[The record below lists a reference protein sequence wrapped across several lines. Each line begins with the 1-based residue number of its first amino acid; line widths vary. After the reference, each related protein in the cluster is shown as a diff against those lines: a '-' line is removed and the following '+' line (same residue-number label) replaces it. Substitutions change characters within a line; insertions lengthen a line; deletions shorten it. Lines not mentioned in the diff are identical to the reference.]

1 MKSIITE
8 LPLAFSLLCLLL
20 GALYAGVLYF
30 REYKHEFP
38 AKHRA
43 WLAAVRFVLVSV
55 ISFFLLSPLV
65 RSLLR
70 EVEEPIVI
78 IAQDNSSS
86 LENSQGIQQDNQAY
100 LAELAGFA
108 AGLDDNFNVH
118 QYTFGSQ
125 VKRIDNIDSGLP
137 FDEERTDI
145 SRLFKD
151 LGDIYENRNVG
162 AVIVASDGLYNSGI
176 NPLYGLNAL
185 QFPVYTVGLGD
196 TSIRK
201 DVLIADVRYN
211 RMAYLKNTFPVEV
224 TVLGNKASGET
235 SRIEIY
241 NEGSRIAYRDI
252 TFSGEAYS
260 EKVVFMLEANEAG
273 LIRYDIKLREIEN
286 EINTSNNSESIFIE
300 VLDSRNRILIIA
312 AAPHPDIT
320 AMKEA
325 LRSNINYEVEDVLL
339 SDLDKNLE
347 AYNLVILHQVPSNTN
362 LAADLTKELKEK
374 SIPTLYFLGPQ
385 SAIPM
390 WNGLDLGVE
399 IQADK
404 NNFQEVLPDVN
415 KNFSLFTLPEEM
427 VRMIGAFP
435 PLTAPFGKYQRANN
449 IVPFIDQRIG
459 NITTSRP
466 LVAFG
471 KDIDR
476 RWGIF
481 TGTGIWRWRLMN
493 YANTG
498 SHDSFNE
505 LVMKIVQY
513 LSLRENK
520 RQFRVFH
527 ERSFFDNET
536 VVFEAEV
543 YNESYELIN
552 TPEVDITI
560 VNDEGDKFPFSFIR
574 MGQGYYL
581 EAGTFP
587 QGKYEYTSRVNLG
600 DTTYTSVGAFT
611 VTELDIES
619 LRTTADHNLLFNI
632 AAQTGGKSYTP
643 GQLTEL
649 SNELSEKPEIKPV
662 VFSHLRYLPLMDF
675 PWILAGLIALLTIEW
690 FARRRLGSY

>member
-1 MKSIITE
+1 
-8 LPLAFSLLCLLL
+8 
-20 GALYAGVLYF
+20 
-30 REYKHEFP
+30 
-38 AKHRA
+38 
-43 WLAAVRFVLVSV
+43 
-55 ISFFLLSPLV
+55 
-65 RSLLR
+65 
-70 EVEEPIVI
+70 
-78 IAQDNSSS
+78 
-86 LENSQGIQQDNQAY
+86 
-100 LAELAGFA
+100 
-108 AGLDDNFNVH
+108 
-118 QYTFGSQ
+118 
-125 VKRIDNIDSGLP
+125 
-137 FDEERTDI
+137 
-145 SRLFKD
+145 
-151 LGDIYENRNVG
+151 
-162 AVIVASDGLYNSGI
+162 
-176 NPLYGLNAL
+176 
-185 QFPVYTVGLGD
+185 
-196 TSIRK
+196 
-201 DVLIADVRYN
+201 
-211 RMAYLKNTFPVEV
+211 
-224 TVLGNKASGET
+224 
-235 SRIEIY
+235 
-241 NEGSRIAYRDI
+241 
-252 TFSGEAYS
+252 
-260 EKVVFMLEANEAG
+260 
-273 LIRYDIKLREIEN
+273 
-286 EINTSNNSESIFIE
+286 
-300 VLDSRNRILIIA
+300 
-312 AAPHPDIT
+312 
-320 AMKEA
+320 
-325 LRSNINYEVEDVLL
+325 
-339 SDLDKNLE
+339 
-347 AYNLVILHQVPSNTN
+347 
-362 LAADLTKELKEK
+362 
-374 SIPTLYFLGPQ
+374 
-385 SAIPM
+385 
-390 WNGLDLGVE
+390 
-399 IQADK
+399 
-404 NNFQEVLPDVN
+404 
-415 KNFSLFTLPEEM
+415 M

-560 VNDEGDKFPFSFIR
+560 VNEEGDKFPFSFIR

-619 LRTTADHNLLFNI
+619 LKTTADHDLLFNI

-643 GQLTEL
+643 RQLTQL